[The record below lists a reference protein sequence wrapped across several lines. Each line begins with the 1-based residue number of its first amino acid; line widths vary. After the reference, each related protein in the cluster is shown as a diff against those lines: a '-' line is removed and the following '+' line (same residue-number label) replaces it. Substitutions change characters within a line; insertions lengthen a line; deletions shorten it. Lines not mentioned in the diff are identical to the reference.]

1 MGIVLNWRGA
11 EYRIP
16 DERAFEAGERLEDV
30 VTLGELMSWGN
41 APKFHKLSRCFATLL
56 RFAGCKVS
64 DREVLADMMAQI
76 KDLKGGERAE
86 GEQLVAAQAVA
97 SLIAVL
103 MDGAPSESTGEA
115 PAGKTTAS

>member
-30 VTLGELMSWGN
+30 VTLGELMAWGN
-41 APKFHKLSRCFATLL
+41 APKFHKLARCFATLL

-64 DREVLADMMAQI
+64 DREVLGDMMAQI
-76 KDLKGGERAE
+76 KDGGAE

-103 MDGAPSESTGEA
+103 MDGAPASAGGEA

>member
-1 MGIVLNWRGA
+1 MGIVLTWRGA

-16 DERAFEAGERLEDV
+16 DERAFEAGERVEDV

-41 APKFHKLSRCFATLL
+41 APKFHKLARCFATLL

-76 KDLKGGERAE
+76 KAGGAE

-97 SLIAVL
+97 SLVAVL
-103 MDGAPSESTGEA
+103 MDGAPTDGAGDTTG
-115 PAGKTTAS
+115 GKTTAS